1 MTTGLPSFVG
11 LSTKRSR
18 FRQILLLIGLLFS
31 SAQLIHSETN
41 AVGDQASAHPFAAG
55 ERFTYAITFLGMRA
69 GTAVMEVQD
78 TAPVEG
84 HRALKL
90 LSTAKSSPTVT
101 KFYPVDN
108 RVESIIDAESLLPY
122 HLMFTR
128 REGKKKN
135 DFDVTFHRATGTVL
149 SIKDGTS
156 ETLPMPPGT
165 HDLISCLYYI
175 RNLPSIQVGSSVM
188 LNIHHDKKNY
198 RVEVRT
204 EGVEKVQGLHGEVEA
219 IRLLVIMP
227 FQGLFL
233 NEGNIRVWLTND
245 AHRVPLLMKA
255 KVIIGS
261 VAARLI
267 R

>member
-1 MTTGLPSFVG
+1 MTTGLPSFLRRATSPV
-11 LSTKRSR
+11 R
-18 FRQILLLIGLLFS
+18 FRHVVLLIGLLLS
-31 SAQLIHSETN
+31 PAQFAFTEPD
-41 AVGDQASAHPFAAG
+41 AAGDHASAHPFAMG
-55 ERFTYAITFLGMRA
+55 ERLTYAITFLGMRA

-78 TAPVEG
+78 MPPVEG
-84 HRALKL
+84 HPALKL

-108 RVESIIDAESLLPY
+108 RVESIIDADSLLPF
-122 HLMFTR
+122 HLMFIR

-135 DFDVTFHRATGTVL
+135 DFDVTFHHAEGTVL
-149 SIKDGTS
+149 SIKDGVS
-156 ETLPMPPGT
+156 ETLPIPPGT

-175 RNLPSIQVGSSVM
+175 RDLPSIQLGSSVM

>member
-1 MTTGLPSFVG
+1 
-11 LSTKRSR
+11 
-18 FRQILLLIGLLFS
+18 
-31 SAQLIHSETN
+31 
-41 AVGDQASAHPFAAG
+41 
-55 ERFTYAITFLGMRA
+55 
-69 GTAVMEVQD
+69 MEVQD

-84 HRALKL
+84 RPALKL

-108 RVESIIDAESLLPY
+108 RVESVIDADSLLPY

-135 DFDVTFHRATGTVL
+135 DFDVTFYRAEGTVL
-149 SIKDGTS
+149 SVKDGVS
-156 ETLPMPPGT
+156 ETLPIPAGT

-175 RNLPSIQVGSSVM
+175 RNLPSIQLGSSVM

-204 EGVEKVQGLHGEVEA
+204 EGVEKVRGLHGEVEA

>member
-1 MTTGLPSFVG
+1 MTTELPSLVHRA
-11 LSTKRSR
+11 TRSFR
-18 FRQILLLIGLLFS
+18 FWPVPLLIGLFLS
-31 SAQLIHSETN
+31 TAQLIHSEPN
-41 AVGDQASAHPFAAG
+41 AAGDPASAHPFAIG
-55 ERFTYAITFLGMRA
+55 ERLTYAITFLGMRA

-78 TAPVEG
+78 ATPIDG
-84 HRALKL
+84 HPALKL
-90 LSTAKSSPTVT
+90 LSTARSSPTVT

-108 RVESIIDAESLLPY
+108 RVESIIDADSLLPY
-122 HLMFTR
+122 HLLLLR
-128 REGKKKN
+128 REGKKRN
-135 DFDVTFHRATGTVL
+135 DFDVTFHRGEGTVL
-149 SIKDGTS
+149 SIKDGVS
-156 ETLPMPPGT
+156 ETLPIPAGT

-175 RNLPSIQVGSSVM
+175 RNLPAIPVGSSVV
-188 LNIHHDKKNY
+188 LTIHHDKKNY

-204 EGVEKVQGLHGEVEA
+204 EGVEKTQGLHGEVEA
-219 IRLLVIMP
+219 IRLLVVMP

>member
-1 MTTGLPSFVG
+1 VTTGLPSFVD
-11 LSTKRSR
+11 LSTKLFR

-78 TAPVEG
+78 AAPVEG

-175 RNLPSIQVGSSVM
+175 RNLPSIQLGSSVM

-204 EGVEKVQGLHGEVEA
+204 EGMEKVQGLQGEVEA

>member
-1 MTTGLPSFVG
+1 MTTGLPSFVHRA
-11 LSTKRSR
+11 KRLSR
-18 FRQILLLIGLLFS
+18 FWHGVLLVGLFLYQAEPASCQS
-31 SAQLIHSETN
+31 SAADDH
-41 AVGDQASAHPFAAG
+41 ASARPFATG
-55 ERFTYAITFLGMRA
+55 ERLTYAITFLGMRA

-78 TAPVEG
+78 TTPIED
-84 HRALKL
+84 HPALKL
-90 LSTAKSSPTVT
+90 VTTAKSSSTVT

-108 RVESIIDAESLLPY
+108 RVESIVDAESLLPV

-135 DFDVTFHRATGTVL
+135 DFDVTFHRAEGTVL
-149 SIKDGTS
+149 SIKDGVS
-156 ETLPMPPGT
+156 ETLPIPPGT

-175 RNLPSIQVGSSVM
+175 RSLPSIQLGSSVM
-188 LNIHHDKKNY
+188 LTLHHDKKNY

-204 EGVEKVQGLHGEVEA
+204 EGVEKVQGLRGEVEA

-245 AHRVPLLMKA
+245 AHRVPLMMKA
-255 KVIIGS
+255 KIIIGS
-261 VAARLI
+261 VVARLI